1 MNLPHELLDVAG
13 ELGFFGPTETPEGLA
28 DVGLDIGSKGTGA
41 VMVFVVAFAG
51 IDADEV
57 VLHGPLYAARHVVV
71 TVGETVGHADGSV
84 IAVFRAVAAL
94 HLGVFEIDTGNTTLI
109 LSDIAAEDA
118 AEAMVAARTGR
129 AVAYDVSGGFLAEDF
144 FARLRGILF
153 LFHNKLLFDGAKIV
167 YLLDICKILV

>member
-1 MNLPHELLDVAG
+1 MNLPQILFDVAS
-13 ELGFFGPTETPEGLA
+13 ELGFLIPAVALEGLA
-28 DVGLDIGSKGTGA
+28 DVGLDIGSEGTGA
-41 VMVFVVAFAG
+41 VVVLVVAFAG

-57 VLHGPLYAARHVVV
+57 VLHGSLYAARHVVV

-84 IAVFRAVAAL
+84 VAVFRAVAGL
-94 HLGVFEIDTGNTTLI
+94 HLGVIEIDTGNTTLI

-153 LFHNKLLFDGAKIV
+153 LFHNMLLFDGAKIV
-167 YLLDICKILV
+167 YLLDICK